1 MRRRDFLASAAAFL
15 AGDSARG
22 ATRRQDGGP
31 VIDAH
36 AHWYPEPWLA
46 LVENQGAAAGV
57 KITRVDEGWRIA
69 SERLTMTFGQAYVNL
84 AARLRTMDRVGVDV
98 HALSLTVPMV
108 HWAPPELGLKLART
122 FNDAAS
128 AAHREH
134 PKRFVGMA
142 ALPMQDPQLA
152 LEELQRAS
160 ELPGMRGAYLATN
173 INGKELDE
181 PDFFPVY
188 AKCEKLGWPIFL
200 HPVETIGQERNSK
213 FYLRNLLGN
222 PYDTGVAASHLIFGG
237 VLDAFPKLEI
247 MLPHAG
253 GAFPGLIGRLDRGAG
268 VRPELK
274 HLKHPPTA
282 YLRRFSY
289 DTIAHNDTLL
299 TNLIRMVGADRVLMG
314 SDYPFDMGYETPVEI
329 VERLPGLSAADR
341 DRILGGTAA
350 HLLRIR
356 D

>member
-1 MRRRDFLASAAAFL
+1 MAH
-15 AGDSARG
+15 G

-46 LVENQGAAAGV
+46 LVENQGATAGV

-84 AARLRTMDRVGVDV
+84 ALRLRTMDRLGVDV

-108 HWAPPELGLKLART
+108 HWAPPDLGLKLART

-142 ALPMQDPQLA
+142 ALPMQDPRLA

-181 PDFFPVY
+181 PDFFPIY

-200 HPVETIGQERNSK
+200 HPVETIGQERNSR

-237 VLDAFPKLEI
+237 VLDSFPKLEI

-274 HLKHPPTA
+274 HLKHPPSA

-289 DTIAHNDTLL
+289 DTIAHNETLL
-299 TNLIRMVGADRVLMG
+299 TNLIRLVGADRVLMG
-314 SDYPFDMGYETPVEI
+314 SDYPFEMGYETPVEI
-329 VERLPGLSAADR
+329 VDRLPALSATDR

-350 HLLRIR
+350 RLLRIH